1 MKSKEIHRL
10 RDRNFFNYKKTK
22 KWKGF
27 FPFKLFGS
35 KYTDVELYKCVD
47 VLFFLNYYLS
57 IGKDA

>member
-1 MKSKEIHRL
+1 MS
-10 RDRNFFNYKKTK
+10 
-22 KWKGF
+22 F

-47 VLFFLNYYLS
+47 VFFFNYYLS